1 MEFLK
6 QFWKNGS
13 TCIVNISLPNMTWF
27 PSLVALRHLQSVYIY
42 LVNVDHVTD
51 SSAQY
56 YSQPSARIMAQ
67 KGFKQAGKKTSQKG
81 KQNAST
87 SESHCAICLDIII
100 EADESNDGRDA
111 IYCEGMCQDWLHRG
125 CAGLSKKS
133 FNIIKDLIEPYY
145 CPHCLLSD
153 RKSNCKPER
162 CCPIPE
168 IRTYCFNNSPFWTFI
183 LCQE

>member
-1 MEFLK
+1 M
-6 QFWKNGS
+6 
-13 TCIVNISLPNMTWF
+13 
-27 PSLVALRHLQSVYIY
+27 ALRHLQSVYIY

-56 YSQPSARIMAQ
+56 YSQPSACIMAQ

-153 RKSNCKPER
+153 RKKQ
-162 CCPIPE
+162 
-168 IRTYCFNNSPFWTFI
+168 
-183 LCQE
+183 LQA